1 MRGMMNKYLLQA
13 LLAMVLIFIST
24 LGFSEDI
31 ELYVSDE
38 TKSAAKKT
46 KVLLIFDTSGSM
58 KTKRRVSASY
68 TPSQRYRVVNAAH
81 AYKDDT
87 LYYKKSGEIASDHND
102 PRQFLAAINSCEASK
117 TILAEEGFYSARI
130 REYTYKG
137 DTGSWNELRDD
148 NSASGI
154 TMVECEEDAY
164 VIDSKGD
171 VVNVGSTVNASP
183 LEAGYP
189 VNEQG
194 TKTNPKPHDIA
205 QTSTNVNWR
214 SGTFVTLYTGKY
226 LRWYYKQ
233 NVPTVNESRM
243 ATAKKSIRSFIR
255 STPSIDF
262 GLEVFNYLQG
272 GRIVLGIPKE
282 TTDKHA
288 ALLNHITNL
297 VASGG
302 TPLCESLYEGS
313 QYFAGRTVYFG
324 NLGGSFRPPKDGS
337 AKTEVGGKY
346 KSPFDDCASNIAHM
360 ILITDGEPSPGHDND
375 ADGLIRA
382 MTTKVQKFETDGTT
396 PVYDAAGQ
404 PVYVDKQFVGSPF
417 RISNRNNYL
426 AALAGWIST
435 YDINP
440 DISGMQTVVTH
451 TIGFGSGAGP
461 AKSLLIETA
470 RQGKGRFFEA
480 ENGSELTQAL
490 ISIVNDLPEASDSLT
505 SGSVAVNSLDRTQT
519 LDSAYFAMFNSQSGP
534 RWQGNLKK
542 YKVVGE
548 QITDVN
554 DTDAICE
561 DNGTSSICPSAQS
574 YWSTT
579 TDGNVVSKGG
589 VVEWFN
595 KTRPAQRVL
604 YINES
609 TSSLV
614 TFNKTE
620 LVKIFSDETEL
631 ANELGV
637 AALVPNTGSVG
648 KAIFDAAINTMIGWA
663 IGYDVDAENGL
674 VTEMRKDV
682 FGDPLHSKPIAI
694 NYGMNHNGSNNIR
707 IVVGT
712 NAGALHMFKD
722 SGNEVQESWAFM
734 PKEFISNIKYLRQ
747 NSSSSNKIYG
757 VDGEITLH
765 VNDKNGNGVIEGVD
779 TAWIFFGL
787 RRGGS
792 SYYGVNISDPDKPE
806 LMWHIDN
813 TTAGFTTLGQ
823 SWSQPKIGY
832 SQLNVSNSGSGDVAS
847 PVLFIGG
854 GYNIN
859 KDSAGPATP
868 DDGKGVGIYMIDALT
883 GSLLWSAL
891 PVGGDTLF
899 SGADGIALDSIASRI
914 GTLDS
919 SGDGLVDRLY
929 TGDTGGNIWRI
940 DMPGKVIDDFSVF
953 KLASLGGGADDQ
965 RFFYEP
971 AIART
976 YILETS
982 RTDVT
987 HGGSTTSVTHI
998 QETPYDAII
1007 IGSGDRTNPVGT
1019 DTADTLYMIKD
1030 SNIITQKFPVAA
1042 TATTPAI
1049 PIPTTIV
1056 KADLHNYTD
1065 NPFGETLSEA
1075 AEQSLRLEV
1084 SKKSG
1089 WYIDLSQ
1096 SGEKTS
1102 ASGLVIQGSAYFTTY
1117 TPASDTSIINCK
1129 PPEGTGS
1136 LYVVDLALGIKKHD
1150 IKEGIRTGDDRAVT
1164 IGKNWLGTPTI
1175 VVVPDPN
1182 DSSQVSTSIMVDKV
1196 LIDVEQVFST
1206 TRTYLYSTENQ

>member
-13 LLAMVLIFIST
+13 LLAMVLVFIST

-38 TKSAAKKT
+38 AKSAAKKT
-46 KVLLIFDTSGSM
+46 KVLLVFDTSGSM
-58 KTKRRVSASY
+58 GWYHTVSASY
-68 TPSQRYRVVNAAH
+68 DPSQTYLMVNAEH
-81 AYKDDT
+81 DYKNGT
-87 LYYKKSGEIASDHND
+87 LYYKKKAGEIASDHND

-137 DTGSWNELRDD
+137 QTGSWEELRDD
-148 NSASGI
+148 NSANGI
-154 TMVECEEDAY
+154 KMVECEEDAY
-164 VIDSKGD
+164 VADSKG
-171 VVNVGSTVNASP
+171 NIANAGSTVNASP
-183 LEAGYP
+183 LAAGYP

-194 TKTNPKPHDIA
+194 TKTDPKPHNVA
-205 QTSTNVNWR
+205 QTSTNVNWS

-226 LRWYYKQ
+226 LRWYHKQ
-233 NVPTVNESRM
+233 NVPDVNETRLE
-243 ATAKKSIRSFIR
+243 TAKKSMRSFIR

-262 GLEVFNYLQG
+262 GLEIFNSSGKG
-272 GRIVLGIPKE
+272 GRVVLGIPKE
-282 TTDKHA
+282 TTDNHA
-288 ALLNHITNL
+288 ALLALIKDEL
-297 VASGG
+297 VSGG
-302 TPLCESLYEGS
+302 NTPLCESAYEGS
-313 QYFAGRTVYFG
+313 QYFAGKAVNFG
-324 NLGGSFRPPKDGS
+324 NQGGNATPLKDTS
-337 AKTEVGGKY
+337 IEVGGKY
-346 KSPFDDCASNIAHM
+346 KRAFDDCASNIAHM
-360 ILITDGEPSPGHDND
+360 ILITDGEPTSDNQAD
-375 ADGLIRA
+375 ALIQA
-382 MTTKVQKFETDGTT
+382 MTTRVQKFEADGTT

-417 RISNRNNYL
+417 QGNYL

-451 TIGFGSGAGP
+451 TIGFGSGAAG
-461 AKSLLIETA
+461 AKALLEEA
-470 RQGKGRFFEA
+470 ALKGKGKFFEA
-480 ENGSELTQAL
+480 QNGSALTQAL
-490 ISIVNDLPEASDSLT
+490 ISIVNDLPQASDSLT
-505 SGSVAVNSLDRTQT
+505 SGSVAVNNLDRTQT

-542 YKVVGE
+542 YKVVGKK
-548 QITDVN
+548 IADAN
-554 DTDAICE
+554 DADAICE
-561 DNGTSSICPSAQS
+561 NNGTSSICSDAQS

-595 KTRPAQRVL
+595 KTEPAQRVL

-614 TFNKTE
+614 TFNKTN
-620 LVKIFSDETEL
+620 LVTIFGNETEL

-648 KAIFDAAINTMIGWA
+648 KAIFDAAINNMIGWA
-663 IGYDVDAENGL
+663 RGFDVDAESGL
-674 VTEMRKDV
+674 ITEMRKDV

-694 NYGMNHNGSNNIR
+694 NYGMNNNGMNDIR

-722 SGNEVQESWAFM
+722 SGNTVEESWAFM
-734 PKEFISNIKYLRQ
+734 PKEFISDIKDLRE
-747 NSSSSNKIYG
+747 NLSSSNKIYG

-765 VNDKNGNGVIEGVD
+765 VNDKNGNGVIEKGVD

-792 SYYGVNISDPDKPE
+792 SYYGVNVSDPNSPK

-813 TTAGFTTLGQ
+813 ATAGFTTLGQ
-823 SWSQPKIGY
+823 SWSQPKVGY
-832 SQLNVSNSGSGDVAS
+832 SPLNVVGGVAS

-854 GYNIN
+854 GYNTN
-859 KDSAGPATP
+859 KDSTGPATP
-868 DDGKGVGIYMIDALT
+868 DGEKGVGIYMIDAST
-883 GSLLWSAL
+883 GTLLWSAL
-891 PVGGDTLF
+891 PTGGDTLF
-899 SGADGIALDSIASRI
+899 PGVDGIASRI

-919 SGDGLVDRLY
+919 TGDGLVDRLY
-929 TGDTGGNIWRI
+929 TGDTGGNIWRV
-940 DMPGKVIDDFSVF
+940 DMPGKLKSGFSVF

-976 YILETS
+976 YILETLQ
-982 RTDVT
+982 TDVT
-987 HGGSTTSVTHI
+987 QGGSTTSVTHT

-1007 IGSGDRTNPVGT
+1007 IGSGDRTNPVGS

-1030 SNIITQKFPVAA
+1030 SNIITQKFPSTTTPVIPVPTTIAKADLYNYTKNPFASKLKDNA
-1042 TATTPAI
+1042 TATEKATED
-1049 PIPTTIV
+1049 
-1056 KADLHNYTD
+1056 KRLADL
-1065 NPFGETLSEA
+1065 
-1075 AEQSLRLEV
+1075 RLAV
-1084 SKKSG
+1084 SQKSG

-1102 ASGLVIQGSAYFTTY
+1102 AAGLVIQGSAYFTTY

-1136 LYVVDLALGIKKHD
+1136 LYVVDLALGIKKHN
-1150 IKEGIRTGDDRAVT
+1150 IKEGIRTSDDRAVK

-1175 VVVPDPN
+1175 VVTVDPN
-1182 DSSQVSTSIMVDKV
+1182 GIKNTIIMVEKV
-1196 LIDVEQVFST
+1196 NVDVNEVFKT
-1206 TRTYLYSTENQ
+1206 TRTYLYRTENQ